1 MHRLMAGVTILE
13 HELSELRLL
22 VERQTGILLDCPNS
36 ALAAHVA
43 EYLESHEL
51 ESPAAL
57 VDRLRASDQ
66 DPHALPTFLDGVL
79 NVNTGF
85 FRHPGAMNALA
96 RQVIPQLY
104 ARKSEDG
111 FCTLRIWS
119 AGCST
124 GEEAYS
130 IAMALCEALPGG
142 NGNSNGA
149 SNGNG
154 RDKSVASRNGGVAE
168 NGVAACAGQSM
179 KDWSIHIVGSDL
191 LPSAIEVAER
201 GLYPQSALTGLPPAA
216 IRACFSKIGS
226 PSGGQNSSQ
235 EGSQN
240 SSSTGSTSNGAASS
254 GLVSNGSARNGS
266 AQGSTNGAANGTNG
280 STNVAHLLVKPRLR
294 SLVTFNTMNL
304 TKPVY
309 IGRFDCIFCMEVL
322 PHLSRAQRIAL
333 LERLHLYLEPG
344 GYLFLRQT
352 EKLCAPNLNFR
363 SETFDGYTFH
373 RKPLAASATSG
384 RYPLVVRIVYFIY
397 NRQMKTVT
405 ATDAKQ
411 RLAALLDA
419 AQREPVLIRRQNRD
433 VAVIMSAEEY
443 ERIRG
448 MNNAELK
455 RTMDRI
461 GAQAAARGMTEEIL
475 ADILKD

>member
-43 EYLESHEL
+43 DYLETHEL

-57 VDRLRASDQ
+57 MARLRASDQ
-66 DPHALPTFLDGVL
+66 DPSVLPGFLDGVL
-79 NVNTGF
+79 NANTGF

-111 FCTLRIWS
+111 PSTLRIWS
-119 AGCST
+119 AGCGT

-130 IAMALCEALPGG
+130 IAMALCEAVPNG
-142 NGNSNGA
+142 NGNGNGS

-154 RDKSVASRNGGVAE
+154 GWNREAKEKNAGGRNGGIVE
-168 NGVAACAGQSM
+168 NGVAACSAQGI

-216 IRACFSKIGS
+216 IRASFSKIGS
-226 PSGGQNSSQ
+226 PNGN
-235 EGSQN
+235 
-240 SSSTGSTSNGAASS
+240 SNGAQES
-254 GLVSNGSARNGS
+254 L
-266 AQGSTNGAANGTNG
+266 QNGATNG
-280 STNVAHLLVKPRLR
+280 SSNGGGNGLANVSSNGAHLLVKPRLR

-309 IGRFDCIFCMEVL
+309 IGRFDCIFCMDVL
-322 PHLSRAQRIAL
+322 PHLSRAQRTAL
-333 LERLHLYLEPG
+333 MERLHLYLEPG
-344 GYLFLRQT
+344 GYLFLSQT

-373 RKPLAASATSG
+373 RKPLAASAAYG
-384 RYPLVVRIVYFIY
+384 R
-397 NRQMKTVT
+397 
-405 ATDAKQ
+405 
-411 RLAALLDA
+411 
-419 AQREPVLIRRQNRD
+419 
-433 VAVIMSAEEY
+433 
-443 ERIRG
+443 
-448 MNNAELK
+448 
-455 RTMDRI
+455 
-461 GAQAAARGMTEEIL
+461 
-475 ADILKD
+475 

>member
-43 EYLESHEL
+43 EYLESQEL
-51 ESPAAL
+51 ESSAAL
-57 VDRLRASDQ
+57 MDRLRASDQ
-66 DPHALPTFLDGVL
+66 DPSVLPTFLDGVL
-79 NVNTGF
+79 NVDTGF
-85 FRHPGAMNALA
+85 FRHPGALNALA

-104 ARKSEDG
+104 ARKSDDG

-130 IAMALCEALPGG
+130 IAMALCEALPAG

-149 SNGNG
+149 STGNG
-154 RDKSVASRNGGVAE
+154 KEKSVTARNGGIAE
-168 NGVAACAGQSM
+168 SAVPASGESM

-191 LPSAIEVAER
+191 LPSAIGVAER

-226 PSGGQNSSQ
+226 ASGGQNGSQ
-235 EGSQN
+235 DASQN
-240 SSSTGSTSNGAASS
+240 SNSTGSTGNGATSNRS
-254 GLVSNGSARNGS
+254 LNNGSARNGS
-266 AQGSTNGAANGTNG
+266 AQGSANDSPNGTTGPTNG
-280 STNVAHLLVKPRLR
+280 AHLLVKPRLR

-309 IGRFDCIFCMEVL
+309 IGRFDCIFCMDVL
-322 PHLSRAQRIAL
+322 PHLSRVQRTAL

-344 GYLFLRQT
+344 GYLFLSQT

-363 SETFDGYTFH
+363 PETFDGYTFH
-373 RKPLAASATSG
+373 RKPLAASAAYG
-384 RYPLVVRIVYFIY
+384 R
-397 NRQMKTVT
+397 
-405 ATDAKQ
+405 
-411 RLAALLDA
+411 
-419 AQREPVLIRRQNRD
+419 
-433 VAVIMSAEEY
+433 
-443 ERIRG
+443 
-448 MNNAELK
+448 
-455 RTMDRI
+455 
-461 GAQAAARGMTEEIL
+461 
-475 ADILKD
+475 

>member
-13 HELSELRLL
+13 HELSDLRLL

-43 EYLESHEL
+43 EYLESQEL

-57 VDRLRASDQ
+57 MDRLRASDQ
-66 DPHALPTFLDGVL
+66 DPSLLPTFLDGVL

-85 FRHPGAMNALA
+85 FRYPGAMNALA

-104 ARKSEDG
+104 SRKSDDG

-130 IAMALCEALPGG
+130 IAMALCDAIPGG

-149 SNGNG
+149 SNGNAS
-154 RDKSVASRNGGVAE
+154 RDAREKSGASRNGGIAE
-168 NGVAACAGQSM
+168 NSVAAGAGQSMAGQSM

-191 LPSAIEVAER
+191 LPSAIGVAER

-226 PSGGQNSSQ
+226 PSGGQN
-235 EGSQN
+235 GSPEALQN
-240 SSSTGSTSNGAASS
+240 PA
-254 GLVSNGSARNGS
+254 SNGSAGNRS
-266 AQGSTNGAANGTNG
+266 VNG
-280 STNVAHLLVKPRLR
+280 STNVTPTPTNGAHLLVKPRLR

-309 IGRFDCIFCMEVL
+309 IGRFDCIFCMDVL
-322 PHLSRAQRIAL
+322 PHLSRVQRTAL

-344 GYLFLRQT
+344 GYLFLSQT

-373 RKPLAASATSG
+373 RKPLAASAAYG
-384 RYPLVVRIVYFIY
+384 R
-397 NRQMKTVT
+397 
-405 ATDAKQ
+405 
-411 RLAALLDA
+411 
-419 AQREPVLIRRQNRD
+419 
-433 VAVIMSAEEY
+433 
-443 ERIRG
+443 
-448 MNNAELK
+448 
-455 RTMDRI
+455 
-461 GAQAAARGMTEEIL
+461 
-475 ADILKD
+475 